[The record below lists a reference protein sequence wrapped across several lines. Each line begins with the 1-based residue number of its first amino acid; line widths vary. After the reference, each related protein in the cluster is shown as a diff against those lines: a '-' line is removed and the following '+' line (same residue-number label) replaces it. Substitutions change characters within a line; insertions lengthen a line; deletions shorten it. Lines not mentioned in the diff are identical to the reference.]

1 MGKGSYRLLLH
12 IECGITI
19 KKNSSVKASLALRG
33 KAEGSNSC
41 LIQIDC

>member
-19 KKNSSVKASLALRG
+19 KKLFCKGITGVKG
-33 KAEGSNSC
+33 EGRRIKFLSDPN
-41 LIQIDC
+41 